1 MPPAQLL
8 QRLLR
13 FDTTNPPGDEG
24 PCLELLRQ
32 QFEGRGLEVRM
43 LAALPDRPN
52 LVVRV
57 PGRGQAP
64 PLLLQGHVD
73 VVTAAKQS
81 WRYPPFSGKLV
92 DGWLWGRG
100 ALDMKGGVVMMVSA
114 LLRCLEEGR
123 PPAGDVVLCC
133 LSDEETGGI
142 HGARFLVEKHP
153 ELFAGVRHGLGEGG
167 GATQHI
173 QGRPFYPIMAAEKR
187 TCRLRA
193 VLRGPGGHAAR
204 HHRGGTV
211 AALAALLTRLDQARL
226 PVHVT
231 PIAEAFVRG
240 VAAASVEP
248 LPSQLRAL
256 LDPKLSDGALEALGV
271 ESSRFD
277 SILHNTAN
285 ATVVRAGDK
294 VNVLPS
300 EASVDL
306 DGRLLPGFEPEQL
319 IAEVRDLIGPAPEIR
334 LLEVGPHLPEPEL
347 DGFFGL
353 LCDTLQGLD
362 SRAVPVPALMT
373 GATDQRHFGQLG
385 IRGYG
390 YLPLRLPPEFGQET
404 VHAADERVPVKALDF
419 GVEALYRVLQRY
431 RG

>member
-1 MPPAQLL
+1 MSPAQLL
-8 QRLLR
+8 QSLLR

-24 PCLELLRQ
+24 PCLELLRE
-32 QFEGRGLEVRM
+32 QFRGHDVEVRM
-43 LAALPDRPN
+43 LAALPERPN

-57 PGRGQAP
+57 PGRGEAP

-73 VVTAAKQS
+73 VVTTEKQS
-81 WRYPPFSGKLV
+81 WRYPPFSGELV

-100 ALDMKGGVVMMVSA
+100 ALDMKGGLAMMVSA
-114 LLRCLEEGR
+114 LLRCLEQGR

-133 LSDEETGGI
+133 VSDEETGGI
-142 HGARFLVEKHP
+142 HGARFLVEQHP

-173 QGRPFYPIMAAEKR
+173 QGRPFYPVMAAEKR
-187 TCRLRA
+187 TCRLRV
-193 VLRGPGGHAAR
+193 VLRGPSGHAAR
-204 HHRGGTV
+204 YHRGGTM
-211 AALAALLTRLDQARL
+211 AALAALLSRLDQRRL

-231 PIAEAFVRG
+231 PVGEAFVLG
-240 VAAASVEP
+240 VAAASEEP
-248 LPSQLRAL
+248 FRSQLTAL
-256 LDPKLSDGALEALGV
+256 LDPELADGALEAMGA

-306 DGRLLPGFEPEQL
+306 DGRMLPGCEPEEF
-319 IAEVRDLIGPAPEIR
+319 IAEVRDLIGRGPEIR
-334 LLEVGPHLPEPEL
+334 LVHVGPRLPEPQL
-347 DGFFGL
+347 DAFFGL
-353 LCDTLQGLD
+353 LCDTLRRLD
-362 SRAVPVPALMT
+362 PEGVPVPVLMT

-390 YLPLRLPPEFGQET
+390 FLPLRLPPGFGQES
-404 VHAADERVPVKALDF
+404 VHAPDERVPVAALDF
-419 GVEALYRVLQRY
+419 GTEALWQVLQNY